1 MSGIA
6 LARNLTDAG
15 YRVLVLEGR
24 DRVGGRLNSTTTVAP
39 GSHVD
44 LGAMWIHDGIAGRNP
59 LYDLVVS
66 LGLKVSPRQDYGSI
80 ATFSYTGQRTN
91 RSSFGRMFSSWY
103 SQLQPALA
111 RLKGATPADN
121 RSFGDVYGEWLAANT
136 QFTAADRGQA
146 NMMMNT
152 NYQSL
157 LNGNVTQLSVARLGD
172 AKSIPA
178 VDVMLK
184 DGFPALVD
192 ALVAKGGLDI
202 RKNTVVTS
210 VQQDGDGVIVATADG
225 TNYTAPYVV
234 MTQTLG
240 TLKAGDIVF
249 DPELP
254 PEKLQAIEE
263 MGFGVLDKALFVFD
277 KPFWDTSV
285 DFLLRE
291 MPDWSGRWSIFLNYH
306 KLFGWPILAAI
317 HVADTARELEKLT
330 DEQVIG
336 EGMAVLR
343 QLYPG
348 APQPVQTAF
357 TRWAA
362 EPLSRGAYSYF
373 AVGNPKNITRTLAQP
388 HGRVLFAGEATSD
401 KPATVLG
408 AYLSGLREAERLR
421 TLLGKPTGTSA

>member
-1 MSGIA
+1 MAPRMVPCSHLSVALLAALLLATSCAAGRVLLDQQESKDAGAQLAARRPDVIVVGAGMSGIA

-24 DRVGGRLNSTTTVAP
+24 DRTGGRLNSTTTALP
-39 GSHVD
+39 DSHVD

-59 LYDLVVS
+59 LYDLVLK
-66 LGLKVSPRQDYGSI
+66 LGLKVSPRQDYGS
-80 ATFSYTGQRTN
+80 R
-91 RSSFGRMFSSWY
+91 
-103 SQLQPALA
+103 
-111 RLKGATPADN
+111 
-121 RSFGDVYGEWLAANT
+121 EWLAANT
-136 QFTAADRGQA
+136 QFTTSDRGQA

-157 LNGNVTQLSVARLGD
+157 LNGNITQLSVARLGD

-178 VDVMLK
+178 VDVMLR
-184 DGFPALVD
+184 DGFPALID

-202 RKNTVVTS
+202 RMSTIVTS
-210 VQQDGDGVIVATADG
+210 VQQDEDGVVVATADG

-240 TLKAGDIVF
+240 TLKAGDISF

-254 PEKLQAIEE
+254 TEKLQAIED

-291 MPDWSGRWSIFLNYH
+291 RPDWSGRWSIFLNYH

-317 HVADTARELEKLT
+317 HV
-330 DEQVIG
+330 VIS
-336 EGMAVLR
+336 EGMSVLR

-348 APQPVQTAF
+348 APDPIQSAF

-373 AVGNPKNITRTLAQP
+373 AVGNPKNITRTLAEP
-388 HGRVLFAGEATSD
+388 HGRVLFAGEATSE

-421 TLLGKPTGTSA
+421 GLLGKPTSTNA